1 MSAYCPLSPARSD
14 HSAQQTDR
22 AAIRSDDRRP
32 VPSPTAASRSGQF
45 QSDTDFAIPRW
56 ALTVVAAAR
65 RADRHALPIAFAGVL
80 FGAIPPLCMALAG
93 GTPA

>member
-14 HSAQQTDR
+14 HAAQQTDR

-32 VPSPTAASRSGQF
+32 VPSPTAAPRAGQF

-56 ALTVVAAAR
+56 ALAVLAAAR
-65 RADRHALPIAFAGVL
+65 RADRHALPIAFAGFL
-80 FGAIPPLCMALAG
+80 FGVIPPLCMVLAG